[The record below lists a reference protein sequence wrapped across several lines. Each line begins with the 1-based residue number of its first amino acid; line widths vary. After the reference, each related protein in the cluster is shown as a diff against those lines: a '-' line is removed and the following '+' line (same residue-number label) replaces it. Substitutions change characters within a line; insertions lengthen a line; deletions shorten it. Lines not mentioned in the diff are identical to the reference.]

1 MNIPLSDFL
10 YNIYSQ
16 IRDIYWPCRTPTRY
30 LLYKKTRNFNHL
42 MALFCDEMD
51 NVKNMQGQD
60 TQFFVFSSELLM
72 LIDSHFREALEAK
85 SDTDAKKALGVGKS
99 KGGPAQR
106 RTAKNEYDQAQLLSL
121 VDSLEN
127 GLFKVE
133 TQNERFEL
141 AADLTGYKKGSVK
154 TLFHANR
161 RKQK

>member
-1 MNIPLSDFL
+1 MNIKLADFL

-16 IRDIYWPCRTPTRY
+16 IRDIHWSCYTPTRF
-30 LLYKKTRNFNHL
+30 LLYKKTKDFNHL
-42 MALFCDEMD
+42 MALFCDEMET
-51 NVKNMQGQD
+51 VKIMQGLNTD
-60 TQFFVFSSELLM
+60 YFVFSSELLI
-72 LIDSHFREALEAK
+72 LIETHFREALEAK
-85 SDTDAKKALGVGKS
+85 SDNEARKALGVGKS

-106 RTAKNEYDQAQLLSL
+106 RTAKNEYDQAQVLNL

-127 GLFKVE
+127 GLFNVE

-141 AADLTGYKKGSVK
+141 AANLTGYKKGSVK